1 MKLTIT
7 RDSDALYFRLDD
19 SEIVE
24 SEAVRPG
31 VIVDFDVRGQM
42 VGIEIL
48 RLSTRVDPDRLNT
61 LQFETR

>member
-1 MKLTIT
+1 MKLKIA

-24 SEAVRPG
+24 SEEVQPG
-31 VIVDFDVRGQM
+31 VILDFDVRGQM